1 VPVIGLVSF
10 PTLLSCT
17 ASLCPSSL
25 ASLPQPAEHDE
36 LTRSI
41 PSAVFVLPAILHLL
55 LAQTS
60 PRPSLLPRLRL
71 LSPLANLRL
80 LHWALLVLHDAYAA
94 SLVAL
99 ALETLTKRVLLV
111 GGRDAQSV
119 LRENIAYAEG
129 PDGAASLR
137 LDVYLPQ
144 PRRAR
149 RRERERDEGEG
160 ERVQG
165 ATSELAPVVVLLP
178 SPSYRLLSLS
188 RIFPSPLI
196 AHRLARLWPSGALVV
211 VPALSGAMGRREGPA
226 GIERA
231 VGETRA
237 ALEWVA
243 EHAAAYGADAGR
255 CTVLGYGAGAH
266 VGLVRRAL
274 RSVSDSSSS
283 R

>member
-1 VPVIGLVSF
+1 MHRLALSVLP
-10 PTLLSCT
+10 LL
-17 ASLCPSSL
+17 AR
-25 ASLPQPAEHDE
+25 APAEHDE

-41 PSAVFVLPAILHLL
+41 PSAVFVLPATLHLL
-55 LAQTS
+55 LAQPTS
-60 PRPSLLPRLRL
+60 PRPALLPRLRL

-111 GGRDAQSV
+111 GGRHAQSV

-129 PDGAASLR
+129 PDGATSLR

-149 RRERERDEGEG
+149 RRERERDEGEVEG
-160 ERVQG
+160 G
-165 ATSELAPVVVLLP
+165 ATSEPAPVVVLLP

-188 RIFPSPLI
+188 RTFPSPLI
-196 AHRLARLWPSGALVV
+196 AHRLARLGPSGALVV

-274 RSVSDSSSS
+274 HSVSDSSSS